1 MPRLLPHPLAAAL
14 CLLMIFSGCAQQ
26 STQPQTATSNL
37 QDIQGEAPPL
47 SLRHHI
53 EASTADY
60 PLTAFGI
67 PLKADVVLQEFYL
80 ERNFQAAWHDELG
93 RPTSQALALVDE
105 IGRIGRDGLLPQ
117 DYHYRRLTGL
127 ARGAFRDS
135 VEFDLLLSDAAA
147 NLSRHL
153 LMGKVN
159 PESIAP
165 DWKATPRQRDLVDV
179 MLDLTTSANVAERL
193 EQLRPRQIRYTRL
206 QKLLDQ
212 LDANPA
218 PAWPA
223 LARHSAIKPNTR
235 DSRVPAIRERLRY
248 WGDMVSTAVP
258 AEPEFYDVELQ
269 VAMRSF
275 QTRHGLDTDAVI
287 GPKTLEAL
295 NVTPAERRQQVVLNL
310 ERWRWLAEDLG
321 QKHVLV
327 NIAGFELKVIDNNE
341 TVMRKPV
348 IVGRHYRRTPVF
360 SDRIRY
366 LVLNPTW
373 TVPHKLA
380 VKDKLPDIKADPGYL
395 QRLGFTM
402 FDQQQNVVDPTQVD
416 WTNINQR
423 TFNYRLVQAPGP
435 QNALGQVKFMFP
447 NSYDVYL
454 HDTPSRELF
463 SKSDRAFSS
472 GCVRVAEPLDLAE
485 LLLKDNVL
493 KDNGMNRAQIEAV
506 LAKGELSTVFLKNPV
521 PVHIEYWTAW
531 IDSSSQVNFRSDIY
545 ERDPPLAAALAV
557 PLYAD

>member
-1 MPRLLPHPLAAAL
+1 MFIMLKFPLHQLALTLSLILVLTGCAQNVAQTQASSEPAAAL
-14 CLLMIFSGCAQQ
+14 ADPL
-26 STQPQTATSNL
+26 
-37 QDIQGEAPPL
+37 L
-47 SLRHHI
+47 SLRQHI
-53 EASTADY
+53 EGSTADY
-60 PLTAFGI
+60 PLAAFGV
-67 PLKADVVLQEFYL
+67 PLKAAVVLQEFYL
-80 ERNFQAAWHDELG
+80 ERNFQPAWHDQQG
-93 RPTSQALALVDE
+93 RPTPQALALVSE
-105 IGRIGRDGLLPQ
+105 IARVGRDGLLPQ
-117 DYHYRRLTGL
+117 DYHFRRLQGL
-127 ARGAFRDS
+127 ANAAPKDH
-135 VEFDLLLSDAAA
+135 VEFDLLLSDAVA

-153 LMGKVN
+153 LMGKVH

-179 MLDLTTSANVAERL
+179 MVDLTTTASVADRL
-193 EQLRPRQIRYTRL
+193 EQLRPRQIRYARL
-206 QKLLDQ
+206 QTLLDQ
-212 LDANPA
+212 LDAKPA

-223 LARHSAIKPNTR
+223 LARHSAIKPGSR
-235 DSRVPAIRERLRY
+235 DTRVPAIRERLRY
-248 WGDMVSTAVP
+248 WGDLVSIAVP
-258 AEPEFYDVELQ
+258 EEPDFYDAELQ
-269 VAMRSF
+269 AAMRSF

-327 NIAGFELKVIDNNE
+327 NIAGFELKVIDHNE

-380 VKDKLPDIKADPGYL
+380 VKDKLPDIQADPSYL
-395 QRLGFTM
+395 QRLGFTV
-402 FDQQQNVVDPTQVD
+402 FDQQQKAVDPAQVD
-416 WTNINQR
+416 WANITQR
-423 TFNYRLVQAPGP
+423 NFNYRLVQAPGP

-485 LLLKDNVL
+485 LLLKDN
-493 KDNGMNRAQIEAV
+493 GMTRAQIEAV

-531 IDSSSQVNFRSDIY
+531 IDSSAQVNFRSDIY

>member
-1 MPRLLPHPLAAAL
+1 MPQRLLHPLAVAL
-14 CLLMIFSGCAQQ
+14 CVTITFTGCAQHP
-26 STQPQTATSNL
+26 SQPQNSSLNPPN
-37 QDIQGEAPPL
+37 IQLEAPLL
-47 SLRHHI
+47 SLRQHI
-53 EASTADY
+53 EGSTADY
-60 PLTAFGI
+60 PLAAFGV
-67 PLKADVVLQEFYL
+67 PLKAAVVLQEFYL
-80 ERNFQAAWHDELG
+80 ERNFQPAWHDQQG
-93 RPTSQALALVDE
+93 RPTSQALALVSE
-105 IGRIGRDGLLPQ
+105 IARVGRDGLLPQ
-117 DYHYRRLTGL
+117 DYHFRRLQGL
-127 ARGAFRDS
+127 ANAAPKDH
-135 VEFDLLLSDAAA
+135 VEFDLLLSDAVA

-153 LMGKVN
+153 LMGKVH

-179 MLDLTTSANVAERL
+179 MVDLTTAASVADRL
-193 EQLRPRQIRYTRL
+193 EQLRPRQIRYARL
-206 QKLLDQ
+206 QTLLDQ
-212 LDANPA
+212 LDAKPA

-223 LARHSAIKPNTR
+223 LARHSAIKPNSR
-235 DSRVPAIRERLRY
+235 DARVPAIRERLHY
-248 WGDMVSTAVP
+248 WGDLVSIAV
-258 AEPEFYDVELQ
+258 AEEPDFYDAELQ
-269 VAMRSF
+269 AAMRSF

-327 NIAGFELKVIDNNE
+327 NIAGFELKVIDHNE

-380 VKDKLPDIKADPGYL
+380 VKDKLPDIQADPSYL
-395 QRLGFTM
+395 QRLGFTV
-402 FDQQQNVVDPTQVD
+402 FDQQQKAVDPAQVD
-416 WTNINQR
+416 WANITQR
-423 TFNYRLVQAPGP
+423 NFNYRLVQAPGP

-485 LLLKDNVL
+485 LLLKDN
-493 KDNGMNRAQIEAV
+493 GMTRAQIEAV

-531 IDSSSQVNFRSDIY
+531 IDSSAQVNFRSDIY

>member
-1 MPRLLPHPLAAAL
+1 MIPMSRLLLHPLSVAFCLTIAL
-14 CLLMIFSGCAQQ
+14 TGCAQHAAQ
-26 STQPQTATSNL
+26 PAPADASLSSTSV
-37 QDIQGEAPPL
+37 EAPPL
-47 SLRHHI
+47 SVRQHI
-53 EASTADY
+53 EGSTADY
-60 PLTAFGI
+60 PLNAFGI

-80 ERNFQAAWHDELG
+80 ERNFQPAWHDEQY
-93 RPTSQALALVDE
+93 RPTPQALTLVEE
-105 IGRIGRDGLLPQ
+105 IGRVGRDGLLPE
-117 DYHYRRLTGL
+117 DYHYRRLQGL
-127 ARGAFRDS
+127 ARGAAKES
-135 VEFDLLLSDAAA
+135 VEFDLLLSDAIA

-159 PESIAP
+159 PETILP
-165 DWKATPRQRDLVDV
+165 DWKATPRQRDLVEV
-179 MLDLTTSANVAERL
+179 MKELTTSVDVANRL
-193 EQLRPRQIRYTRL
+193 EQLRPQQIRYTRL

-212 LDANPA
+212 LDASPA
-218 PAWPA
+218 PPWPA
-223 LARHSAIKPNTR
+223 LARHPAIKPNTR
-235 DSRVPAIRERLRY
+235 DARIPAIRERLRF
-248 WGDMVSTAVP
+248 WGDLAPAAVP
-258 AEPEFYDVELQ
+258 AETDLYDTELQ
-269 VAMRSF
+269 AAMRSF
-275 QTRHGLDTDAVI
+275 QTRHGLDIDAVI
-287 GPKTLEAL
+287 GPKTLEAI

-321 QKHVLV
+321 RKHVLV
-327 NIAGFELKVIDNNE
+327 NIAGFELKVIDNNQ

-395 QRLGFTM
+395 QRLGFTV
-402 FDQQQNVVDPTQVD
+402 FDQQQKVVDPAQVD
-416 WTNINQR
+416 WASVNQR
-423 TFNYRLVQAPGP
+423 NFNYRLVQAPGP

-485 LLLKDNVL
+485 LLLKDN
-493 KDNGMNRAQIEAV
+493 GMTRAQIEGI

-531 IDSSSQVNFRSDIY
+531 IDSSGQVNFRSDIY

>member
-1 MPRLLPHPLAAAL
+1 MSRFLPSLTATFCLTIVLA
-14 CLLMIFSGCAQQ
+14 GCAQHAVESQ
-26 STQPQTATSNL
+26 SSLPQNQWDASG
-37 QDIQGEAPPL
+37 DAAPL
-47 SLRHHI
+47 SVRQHI
-53 EASTADY
+53 EGSAADY
-60 PLTAFGI
+60 PLTAFGL
-67 PLKADVVLQEFYL
+67 PLKAEVVLQEFYL
-80 ERNFQAAWHDELG
+80 ERNFQPAWHDEQR
-93 RPTSQALALVDE
+93 RPTPQALALVKE
-105 IGRIGRDGLLPQ
+105 IGNLGRDGLMPR
-117 DYHYRRLTGL
+117 DYHHQRLQGL
-127 ARGAFRDS
+127 AAAMPKDY
-135 VEFDLLLSDAAA
+135 VEFDLLLSDAVA

-159 PESIAP
+159 PDSIAP

-179 MLDLTTSANVAERL
+179 MADLTTTPDVGERVQ
-193 EQLRPRQIRYTRL
+193 QLRPKQIRYTRL
-206 QKLLDQ
+206 QNFLDH
-212 LDANPA
+212 LDSTPA
-218 PAWPA
+218 PAWSPLAVSPSVKPA
-223 LARHSAIKPNTR
+223 SR
-235 DSRVPAIRERLRY
+235 DARVPRIRERLRY
-248 WGDMVSTAVP
+248 WGDLADGPAP
-258 AEPEFYDVELQ
+258 AEADFYDAELQ
-269 VAMRSF
+269 TAMRRF

-295 NVTPAERRQQVVLNL
+295 NITPAKRRQQIVLNL

-327 NIAGFELKVIDNNE
+327 NIAGFELKVIDNHE

-395 QRLGFTM
+395 QRLGFTV
-402 FDQQQNVVDPTQVD
+402 FDQQQKAVDPAQVD
-416 WTNINQR
+416 WAKISER

-485 LLLKDNVL
+485 MLLQG
-493 KDNGMNRAQIEAV
+493 NGMSRAQIEEI
-506 LAKGELSTVFLKNPV
+506 LAKGELRTVFLKHPV

-531 IDSSSQVNFRSDIY
+531 IDGGGQVNFRADIY